1 MPKKYSF
8 KDILLILALICLL
21 VVGAFW
27 GREMLINQN
36 NNQQNVVITIPTNPL
51 VEVTTTP
58 TNSPVV
64 VTNAP
69 MNSPVVMTNAPTN
82 SPVIVTS
89 TPVVVTSEPIVQAT
103 TTPEIWYIPTY
114 VPVTQAPV
122 TVPPVQVV
130 ITATPVPTATQEPVI
145 TATSVPTATPE
156 PVITATPV
164 PTATQEPVI
173 TATPEPTKVPVT
185 EVPPKYTNEAF
196 ETTRSELYKLTA
208 GVNEILPDY
217 TASRKYDLYSYI
229 DFEKTDPY
237 KLFEVLR
244 EVYVDTLAHSLDFKF
259 DYDNSVQGIE
269 KTLNTA
275 YCSNCGKVKCIYDRQ
290 NDAKMATLL
299 GNVSKNDIMN
309 VNLLLLNFINTNSYV
324 SNENINERLII
335 CCSCGN

>member
-8 KDILLILALICLL
+8 TDILLILLLICVL
-21 VVGAFW
+21 VGGAFW
-27 GREMLINQN
+27 ARENLINQN
-36 NNQQNVVITIPTNPL
+36 NNQQNVVITVPTNPPVTATNVPL
-51 VEVTTTP
+51 NPTVAVTTVP

-64 VTNAP
+64 VT
-69 MNSPVVMTNAPTN
+69 TAPTN
-82 SPVIVTS
+82 P
-89 TPVVVTSEPIVQAT
+89 PVVVTAAPVVQAT
-103 TTPEIWYIPTY
+103 ATPEIWYIPTY
-114 VPVTQAPV
+114 VPATEAPA

-130 ITATPVPTATQEPVI
+130 ITATPAPTATYVPVIQATVTPVPTAT
-145 TATSVPTATPE
+145 SE

-164 PTATQEPVI
+164 PTATPEPVI
-173 TATPEPTKVPVT
+173 TPTPKPTKAPQ
-185 EVPPKYTNEAF
+185 KYTNEAF
-196 ETTRSELYKLTA
+196 EVTSNELYKLTA

-217 TASRKYDLYSYI
+217 NASRKYDLYSYI

-244 EVYVDTLAHSLDFKF
+244 EIYVDTLAHSLDFKF

-275 YCSNCGKVKCIYDRQ
+275 YCSKCGKVKCIYDRQ

-299 GNVSKNDIMN
+299 GNVNKNDIMN
-309 VNLLLLNFINTNSYV
+309 VNLLLLNFINSNSYV